1 MPEPPPPVAVHFRQE
16 VVMNALAMMTTAVV
30 LLALA
35 AIGGLVMAMLRFHG
49 AERPPTVF
57 LMGHGVLAAAALTL
71 LIYAAATVGLP
82 PIAMLATAILVVV
95 AGVGAALNLMYHSKM
110 LPIPKAPIVVHGV
123 VAVAGFVL
131 LVMAVLG
138 APPAT
143 ALAP

>member
-1 MPEPPPPVAVHFRQE
+1 MDAWT
-16 VVMNALAMMTTAVV
+16 MMTTAVV

-35 AIGGLVMAMLRFHG
+35 AVGGLVMATLRFYG
-49 AERPPTVF
+49 ADRPPTLF

-95 AGVGAALNLMYHSKM
+95 AGVGAALNVMYHSRM
-110 LPIPKAPIVVHGV
+110 LPIPKTPIVIHGV

-131 LVMAVLG
+131 LVMAVIG
-138 APPAT
+138 VPPAT
-143 ALAP
+143 ALAQ